1 MSKSSQGEI
10 YRMLRVQHYK
20 NELEKDILVH
30 RFDIIPE
37 RKHKQIDKLIEKG
50 KLDIVKTYELTE

>member
-30 RFDIIPE
+30 RFDIILE
-37 RKHKQIDKLIEKG
+37 RKHKQIVYNKLKQEN
-50 KLDIVKTYELTE
+50 